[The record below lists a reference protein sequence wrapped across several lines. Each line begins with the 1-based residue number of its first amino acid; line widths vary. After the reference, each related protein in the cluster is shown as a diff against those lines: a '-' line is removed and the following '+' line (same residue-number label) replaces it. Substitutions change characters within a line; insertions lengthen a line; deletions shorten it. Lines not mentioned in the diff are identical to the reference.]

1 MSGMVYNFLWVW
13 SHLISFVYFSE
24 LVGNFDETSKGEWE
38 ECARI
43 DKKSLVHVLLSVCDI
58 KVTLEC
64 EAMRIFPSY
73 NILET
78 RP

>member
-43 DKKSLVHVLLSVCDI
+43 DKNL
-58 KVTLEC
+58 
-64 EAMRIFPSY
+64 
-73 NILET
+73 
-78 RP
+78 